1 MMAVAAAGGGS
12 GGDGEGGGGSSGGG
26 DSSSGDVSGGGGG
39 GRLLLLTTAVWAAHG
54 LASEAWSVWQYRTT
68 TAPRDAARRA
78 ELFPGPQPSSSDS
91 GSKPRR
97 RAPAGGMAD
106 PPPTVSIIIPV
117 LNEELCIEA
126 TLRHVQRQL
135 APAAAEVVVVDGGS
149 SDATV
154 ALARRCGA
162 RVVQAGRGRAR
173 QMNAGAAAASGDIL
187 VFLHADTRPPEGL
200 VAEVRRALGQAG
212 VVLGGFRPR
221 IGECAGCSL
230 VEVVR

>member
-1 MMAVAAAGGGS
+1 
-12 GGDGEGGGGSSGGG
+12 
-26 DSSSGDVSGGGGG
+26 
-39 GRLLLLTTAVWAAHG
+39 
-54 LASEAWSVWQYRTT
+54 
-68 TAPRDAARRA
+68 
-78 ELFPGPQPSSSDS
+78 
-91 GSKPRR
+91 
-97 RAPAGGMAD
+97 MAD

-135 APAAAEVVVVDGGS
+135 APAASEVVVVDGGS

-221 IGECAGCSL
+221 IGGWLRVGGCA
-230 VEVVR
+230 EVR